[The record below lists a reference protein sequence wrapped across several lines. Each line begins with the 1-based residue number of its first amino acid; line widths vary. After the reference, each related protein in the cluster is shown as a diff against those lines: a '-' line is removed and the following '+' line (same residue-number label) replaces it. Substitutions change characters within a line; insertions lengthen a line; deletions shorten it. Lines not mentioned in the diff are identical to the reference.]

1 MYQSTNKPEHELLQN
16 KDQPKSFAQPSF
28 RTIEAHTKESDAE
41 QMTRSIIGITVE
53 PTSADILIEKLLTEG
68 ITFVSIK
75 GISHVKFLITFED
88 VEMIK
93 QGINSLRFLFIK

>member
-1 MYQSTNKPEHELLQN
+1 
-16 KDQPKSFAQPSF
+16 
-28 RTIEAHTKESDAE
+28 
-41 QMTRSIIGITVE
+41 MTRSIIGITVE